1 MKILKRTTALVGALA
16 FAVSFVSTASA
27 AEYKFNLSTVH
38 AAQSMVGL
46 AMMELAKHAKA
57 ESGGKIEI
65 TVHPGGALGFKGRDE
80 YYGVQDGALSIGA
93 APFDKLLGLQTI
105 YELQSLPFLTP
116 TIKSTKAMWET
127 AGPYFEK
134 SFNKDNMTLLLGAPF
149 TPQGIWA
156 KIKIRKPEDL
166 AGVKIRAYD
175 LTGLKVLKAAGAA
188 PIQMSWA
195 DVVPAL
201 STNVIEGVLTSDES
215 GCNGKFWEYGV
226 KYFNSLGY
234 TMGIAATFMNQDKF
248 NDLPADMQ
256 QAIRAG
262 AKAAEDWAWANTND
276 RVAFNVE
283 RMKKG
288 GGVRLDDVP
297 ESVINHLKKAGK
309 PLLGEWKKK
318 MGPDADAIL
327 AAFEKEI
334 GQ

>member
-1 MKILKRTTALVGALA
+1 MHIIKRTAA
-16 FAVSFVSTASA
+16 FATLLAGVIGFAGQTIA
-27 AEYKFNLSTVH
+27 AEKLNLAIVQ
-38 AAQSMVGL
+38 AAQSLPGL
-46 AMMELAKHAKA
+46 AMAKFAEETKKA
-57 ESGGKIEI
+57 SGGEIEI
-65 TVHPGGALGFKGRDE
+65 VVHAGAALGYKERDE
-80 YYGVQDGALSIGA
+80 YYAVQDGAVAIGA
-93 APFDKLLGLQTI
+93 APFDKLVGLQPV
-105 YELQSLPFLTP
+105 YEMQSLPFLTP
-116 TIKSTKAMWET
+116 TIKSTKTMWGV
-127 AGPYFEK
+127 AQPHFEK
-134 SFNKDNMTLLLGAPF
+134 AFNKDNMTLLFGAPF

-166 AGVKIRAYD
+166 AGLKIRTYD
-175 LTGLKVLKAAGAA
+175 VTGLKVLKAAGAA

-234 TMGIAATFMNQDKF
+234 TMGIAATFMNLDKYNSF
-248 NDLPADMQ
+248 SPEMQ
-256 QAIRAG
+256 KAIRAG

-297 ESVINHLKKAGK
+297 ASVIDHLKKAGA

-318 MGPDADAIL
+318 MGPDADVIL
-327 AAFEKEI
+327 AEFNKRM
-334 GQ
+334 GN